1 MPETPEVKVEVQAPE
16 KTENTIKEDDKSWL
30 MKIGELTAKVEQLE
44 KEQAEHKT
52 WLETLSHDVEEEQKS
67 RLLLTESWEAERS
80 ELSRRLAEL
89 EAMEV
94 IEEIEETIPEPEPEE
109 TVIEPEP
116 EPENHDK
123 RKRPPLI
130 V

>member
-1 MPETPEVKVEVQAPE
+1 MEDTPEVKVEIKAPE
-16 KTENTIKEDDKSWL
+16 KMEEIEKEEDKSWL

-52 WLETLSHDVEEEQKS
+52 WLETLSHDVEEEQKN
-67 RLLLTESWEAERS
+67 RLLLTESWEAERL
-80 ELSRRLAEL
+80 ELHRRLAEL
-89 EAMEV
+89 EAMEIV
-94 IEEIEETIPEPEPEE
+94 EEIAEEIPEPEE

>member
-1 MPETPEVKVEVQAPE
+1 MEETPEVKVEVKTPE
-16 KTENTIKEDDKSWL
+16 KTDDIVKEDDKSWL
-30 MKIGELTAKVEQLE
+30 MKIGELTAKVENLE
-44 KEQAEHKT
+44 KEQTAHKT
-52 WLETLSHDVEEEQKS
+52 WLETLSHDVEEEQK
-67 RLLLTESWEAERS
+67 RNLLLTESWEAERL

-94 IEEIEETIPEPEPEE
+94 IEEIAETIPEPEPEE

-116 EPENHDK
+116 EPEK
-123 RKRPPLI
+123 SESRKRPPLI

>member
-1 MPETPEVKVEVQAPE
+1 MDETPEVKVEVKAPE
-16 KTENTIKEDDKSWL
+16 KTEEIEKEEDKSWL
-30 MKIGELTAKVEQLE
+30 MKIGELTAKVSQLE
-44 KEQAEHKT
+44 KAQAEHKT

-67 RLLLTESWEAERS
+67 RLLLTEQWRTERE
-80 ELSRRLAEL
+80 ELNRRLSEL
-89 EAMEV
+89 EAMEIV
-94 IEEIEETIPEPEPEE
+94 EEIAEEIPEPEE

-116 EPENHDK
+116 EPEENHDK

>member
-1 MPETPEVKVEVQAPE
+1 MAETPEVKVEVKAPE
-16 KTENTIKEDDKSWL
+16 KTEEMVKEDDKSWL
-30 MKIGELTAKVEQLE
+30 MKIGELTAKVENLE
-44 KEQAEHKT
+44 KEQTAHKT

-67 RLLLTESWEAERS
+67 RLLLTEQWQTERE
-80 ELSRRLAEL
+80 ELYRRLSEL
-89 EAMEV
+89 EAMEIV
-94 IEEIEETIPEPEPEE
+94 EEIAEEIPEPEE

>member
-1 MPETPEVKVEVQAPE
+1 MEETPEVKVEVKAPE
-16 KTENTIKEDDKSWL
+16 KTEEMEKEEDKSWL
-30 MKIGELTAKVEQLE
+30 MKIGELTAKVSQLE
-44 KEQAEHKT
+44 KEQADHKT
-52 WLETLSHDVEEEQKS
+52 WLEKLSHDADEEQK
-67 RLLLTESWEAERS
+67 RNLLLTEAWEAERS
-80 ELSRRLAEL
+80 ELSRRLSEL
-89 EAMEV
+89 EAMEIV
-94 IEEIEETIPEPEPEE
+94 EEIAEEIPEPEE

>member
-1 MPETPEVKVEVQAPE
+1 MDETPEVKVEVKTPE
-16 KTENTIKEDDKSWL
+16 KTDDIVKEDDKSWL
-30 MKIGELTAKVEQLE
+30 MKIGELTAKVENLE
-44 KEQAEHKT
+44 KEQTAHKT

-67 RLLLTESWEAERS
+67 RLLLPEQWQTEFQ
-80 ELSRRLAEL
+80 ELYRRLSEL
-89 EAMEV
+89 EAMEIV
-94 IEEIEETIPEPEPEE
+94 EEIAEEIPEPEE